1 MRWSRRATAI
11 VAFLLALVP
20 SAARAQAPLRKIGE
34 MELALVG
41 LHATVDPLN
50 PTVPK
55 NTASGVRVV
64 VMAGDREL
72 SAAEVAAFFKGS
84 FQVQA
89 LLSGPGLPTAVDLP
103 HLRDGES
110 LPVDPLLLPL
120 PPLPQGG
127 EYQLTN
133 IRIFGNGTTLD
144 VEPQTVIVKAIDQ
157 ILVTSVKTRA
167 LTLDEIKAKGI
178 VLDSDAYLGFEFT
191 LGLKLESNPV
201 NISFPVVFDR
211 QGVPVPQPIQPP
223 PAPDRTGIPLPALP
237 TIVPMLLE
245 FEVADGGG
253 GTEKVPLTLPNGTP
267 IRIPS
272 VLVIPGNVGYLKQ
285 FFSAQLFVANGAP
298 VGTNLVVR
306 DVKGTIH
313 LPFGKDTIEG
323 PDPNT
328 GINDD
333 PLALP
338 KLSRDG
344 EEVPQPPTMNILGV
358 GPDGI
363 PGTEDDVAA
372 FNPGEQGQAEFLVRG
387 EKEGFHTLDFDIAAV
402 LDGLP
407 VGPVK
412 ITGKASGGVLVRNPS
427 FNMTFT
433 VPSVAR
439 AGEDFTLFVTISN
452 VGQGAANELTVKLD
466 NPAISGIV
474 PAVIDKNTN
483 PPTLEAGERTI
494 PTLAPGDS
502 KTLSFKFKSNIMGKV
517 VASYLALDLTDGGTG
532 SGTLRFSLGVG
543 ERGVPLSPDTLVLPS
558 AVDLLPS
565 TVVEAAMRVLG
576 QAWSLANAPAATLP
590 RGVLRTDRN
599 AVTQKALALAEAG
612 LRMDLGEPEADAI
625 RDLAFEFYGGGTLD
639 PGFDQLLRQTEAGDE
654 LARALGNALK
664 TAADDAGG
672 PLAYE
677 GLTGESGSP
686 AGDFVSFGVTGQ
698 VGVSLTD
705 AAGRKTIAGVQG
717 GAIPSAVFLSL
728 GTAADAGRLGIVTSP
743 VASPYVLELG
753 ATSAATAGV
762 SATFPRGD
770 GTFAHVDVPAESL
783 AAGGR
788 ARLTVDLAN
797 PASVVVE
804 LDPEGDGTFTSETRP
819 TTAITPPGPH
829 AISANIIG
837 PETFDAASPFGLQ
850 GVVLFDRPVDAA
862 EAGVATNYV
871 IPANKVLAARAQL
884 SGRIVFL
891 SLARPEGPYIPTT
904 LTVSGMSDRQGRPGA
919 TETASIYARLQ
930 DPGAVVTGR
939 VLNADGTPVSTGFM
953 TYMNQID
960 WTCNNPIQGA
970 LAAIPLAGDGRYE
983 IRYVRQ
989 DNCGAPFQLLTV
1001 DPLSG
1006 SLRTLTS
1013 YVRAAGEQ
1021 IVLDVVLFGR
1031 GTVTGIVRQN
1041 GTPVPGA
1048 KVAAFSGTDPRVG
1061 GNATTDAEGR
1071 YTINGMTVGTV
1082 TVRAAKGLS
1091 VGQAAGRVER
1101 AGNTAIIDV
1110 NLESETVRISGKVTK
1125 LENGKS
1131 TALPGVYVYYY
1142 LAGYGAPMGFA
1153 QTDAAG
1159 MYVLAGLPAGAYT
1172 VQAALNQRDTAS
1184 VSGISTP
1191 QADIV
1196 HNLIIAIAPPEGFG
1210 TVTGVVKLPGG
1221 QPAGG
1226 VVVAV
1231 GDRGVLSDETTGA
1244 FTIPGVAVQPNQ
1256 TVSARTRD
1264 GLRSGSTTFSI
1275 FQPGQQVTTSIT
1287 LSGLGSIVFTVLDP
1301 ANQPIQGIFVRRL
1314 EACADPCGCAIGS
1327 TDAQGRVR
1335 FDNVGLGG
1343 MAVQAIRTGAGAV
1356 DVASA
1361 LASVTR
1367 DGEESFAVLRF
1378 NGSGTVVGKVLN
1390 PDDTPSFGADV
1401 ALTSTYFFNDG
1412 AVTCGLTQGVS
1423 HRARTDQSGEFRF
1436 TGVNVGAVSVTASQ
1450 PFFPTQ
1456 VGQSGTLGANGQEV
1470 RFDLKLVN
1478 TISGELKGTVYL
1490 PDGVTPAG
1498 AGVDVSAT
1506 GPLPEVVVKTND
1518 QGFYRFPK
1526 IFPEGT
1532 YSITTRDGVT
1542 GGVAREQI
1550 YLRAGQDSVHDQ
1562 RLKGTGTV
1570 RVRVVN
1576 ALDEPVTTAF
1586 VRLRET
1592 DFPNGAYER
1601 AIEASNEGVATF
1613 ESVFEGPFNVEVS
1626 DPLGRGGRFSSVL
1639 PHAGDTVEVKVR
1651 MTVTGTVQGR
1661 FLMPDGITPIPFGSV
1676 TLIAGGRVVGQAT
1689 TRGTDPVGSFSFAY
1703 VPAGDLR
1710 VEAQDPLT
1718 ARAGVAVGR
1727 LENEGDVV
1735 PLDVTAQGLGT
1746 VEGTV
1751 FSNGTGQDQAHVEIV
1766 SGSYRAG
1773 TTTDASGHYLVRGV
1787 PEGGVFVN
1795 ASLTNG
1801 FLSGSASGALS
1812 GDADSVTIDVNLRN
1826 SGGLTGH
1833 VLNPDESVAPL
1844 SIVTVQV
1851 GGAGGGTFSTTTDE
1865 QGQFAFSRLP
1875 AGTASLTAN
1884 AIGSIDQGA
1893 ITTDVPSASTRDV
1906 TLHLNGTGSIQGHTL
1921 DSAGNPIAGN
1931 LWLQGTGR
1939 FGWGVFLRVGNDGFF
1954 IVPDVL
1960 AGPYTASLTA
1970 QPGDLTLYGAASGDI
1985 APGEQEQV
1993 DVQVQDS
2000 GTVTGIVLRSDGA
2013 TPAAGAHVTV
2023 RLEPFR
2029 GAVTLQAQS
2038 DGRFTARGV
2047 PLGAFS
2053 VFVSDPVTTGVALV
2067 PNQNLAG
2074 NGNTAD
2080 VGSIVLDDRP
2090 VSVLAVDPPDGST
2103 GIPVGRTVV
2112 FTLSDPIQSPNGY
2125 VSARTASGQGVS
2137 WGLSLSA
2144 DGRTLTFNPLYTWPD
2159 SQDVIL
2165 TLTTGVT
2172 DIFGRHLAQNHET
2185 RFHTVDLSPPAVAS
2199 IVPANGAIQVGP
2211 SATVVV
2217 TFNEDLAPAQD
2228 VSGLVV
2234 LGGPLGTVSGTV
2246 TRTASNVVT
2255 FTPASALTIDS
2266 SYGVIVN
2273 GATDVSGNTQ
2283 TAPFGSAFK
2292 TLDTMPPVLS
2302 LAAPPSGAWIK
2313 VKRPEIFL
2321 YLSDSLSGVDPN
2333 TKGLS
2338 LDDVTV
2344 TPGGGSNTLQFTPAT
2359 DLSDGLHH
2367 FAATVNDRAGNP
2379 GATSDSFGV
2388 DTELPGA
2395 ASVTGV
2401 VDGQV
2406 ISGTITIGGSATDAP
2421 SGVQKIEVFA
2431 DGGLIANAF
2440 EPSFTAACNT
2450 NALSEGPHAFTAR
2463 ATDRA
2468 GNVGPIGSAVT
2479 VTVDNKQITVVI
2491 TKPDAVNPL
2500 FASSVFVKAVASE
2513 PIQSMDFTVS
2523 VGGTPYVTV
2532 TDPSD
2537 PYEMTLNL
2545 SAVPEGGARITA
2557 TAHGQDTQSAFKD
2570 IVVDRT
2576 PPSAPDASKMT
2587 AEQSDAGF
2595 AQVAGLAG
2603 AVEGSSMVEVTN
2615 IATAAMATTVAAQD
2629 GTFSLRLL
2637 ALLDA
2642 ELSVVA
2648 VDAAGNRSVA
2658 TIVTV
2663 GRAPS
2668 RGGVPLAGLSL
2679 WVSADVGVTTDASG
2693 NVSHWTDQSDAH
2705 NDVSQPTEPSRPK
2718 LIADGFNGWPV
2729 LRFDGSDVVNFT
2741 TRLTTVRT
2749 VFWVV
2754 KEDASATSGYRPL
2767 LGDSS
2772 TADFAAGYGAPGTI
2786 WRSDCCW
2793 SDAVVGGQTFLNGA
2807 PIDGRSVARPRTMS
2821 VISLVTTANVRASN
2835 FAQAAGYGSW
2845 PWWGD
2850 LAELII
2856 YDRPLSSGDRQ
2867 AVEDYLVRKYRPY
2880 TPTAGAPAIV
2890 PAGGLF
2896 EGSTTVTL
2904 SSTTPDASIYYT
2916 LDGSEPT
2923 ASSLLY
2929 AGAFVVTETTTVKAK
2944 AVRAGFL
2951 DSSTA
2956 TATLARRDEAPPTS
2970 GMLLWLRADAG
2981 LPTNGGGWVTSW
2993 GDQSGNGNDATQWAG
3008 AALPHV
3014 IPGELNGLP
3023 VVRFD
3028 GGDVVNFTT
3037 RLTTIRTVFWV
3048 VKEDVA
3054 ATNGYRPLLGD
3065 SSTADFAAGYGA
3077 PGTIWRSDCCWND
3090 AVVGGQTWINGTPVD
3105 GRSVARPRTMSVMS
3119 LVTTAN
3125 VRASNF
3131 AQAAGYGS
3139 WPWWGDLAELII
3151 YDRPLSGTERKAVE
3165 DYLLVKY
3172 QLGGTVT
3179 APTVSPAGGLFAD
3192 RVTVTLSTPT
3202 PRAEIFYTVDGTEPT
3217 TSSTPYAGPFEVGE
3231 TTTLKVKAFRGDL
3244 PESTTVTA
3252 GFTRS
3257 TDFNPTSTAGL
3268 QLWLRA
3274 DAGVPSYY
3282 GDLWLDQSG
3291 HDNHASQT
3299 LGTAIPRLVPNGVN
3313 GLPVMRF
3320 DGSDVVNFTTR
3331 LTTIRT
3337 VFWVVKE
3344 DAAATNG
3351 YRPLLGDSSTADF
3364 AAGYGAPGTIWRSD
3378 CCWNDA
3384 VVSGQTW
3391 INGTPVDG
3399 RSVARPRTMSVMS
3412 LVTTANVRASNFA
3425 QAAGYGSWPWWGD
3438 LAELIIYDRP
3448 LAARERRSVEEY
3460 LLSKYGI
3467 GAVSAPVATPSGGSF
3482 SGSVAVGLS
3491 SVTRGAEIFYT
3502 TDGRDPTTASARYTE
3517 PIVVTTTATLK
3528 AKAFR
3533 EDLAASATTTATF
3546 ISDGDFT
3553 PLKVPNVQ
3561 LWWRADAGVPS
3572 GFGDSWIDQSG
3583 NGNDGFQPNGSAVP
3597 RLVPNAVNGLPAMR
3611 FDGGDVVNFTTR
3623 LTTVR
3628 TVFWVVKEDAAA
3640 TAGYR
3645 PLLGDS
3651 STADFAAGYGAPGT
3665 IWRNDCCWNDAVVG
3679 GQTRVNGT
3687 PVDGRSVARPRTM
3700 SVISLVT
3707 TADVRASN
3715 FAQAAGYGS
3724 WPWWG
3729 DLAELVIYDRP
3740 LSTDERKQVEDYLRI
3755 RYWDLSVVPGNH
3767 QVTLSWTT
3775 RPGAGTSPVTYD
3787 VERSTTSGSGYVVVA
3802 SGLSGTTLTNTG
3814 LDDQTTYY
3822 YRVVAVDQGNRFA
3835 SREVVGTPLRVG
3847 TGTGLLGEYFNN
3859 PSLSAPVVISRT
3871 DPVVDFN
3878 WGGGSPDASIGADN
3892 FSVRWTGQVQATTT
3906 GDFVFATNS
3915 DDGVRLWVEGQQVID
3930 NWTDHG
3936 DTLNSSAPVHL
3947 EAGEKY
3953 DLRLEWYER
3962 GSAALVRLS
3971 WSYPGQAL
3979 QVIPQSQLY
3988 PVGP

>member
-1 MRWSRRATAI
+1 MVGLVVAGFWS
-11 VAFLLALVP
+11 VP
-20 SAARAQAPLRKIGE
+20 AAAQAPLRKIGE
-34 MELALVG
+34 MEVALVG
-41 LHATVDPLN
+41 LHATVDPVN

-55 NTASGVRVV
+55 NTASAVRVV
-64 VMAGDREL
+64 VKAGDQEL
-72 SAAEVAAFFKGS
+72 SATDVASFFGAG
-84 FQVQA
+84 FQVQG

-103 HLRDGES
+103 HLGPGES
-110 LPVDPLLLPL
+110 LPADRLLLPL

-127 EYQLTN
+127 DYQLTN
-133 IRIFGNGTTLD
+133 IRIVSGGTTALD
-144 VEPQTVIVKAIDQ
+144 VEPSSVTVKAIDQ
-157 ILVTSVKTRA
+157 ILITSVKTRA
-167 LTLDEIKAKGI
+167 LTLDEIKQKGI

-191 LGLKLESNPV
+191 LGIKLESNPV

-211 QGVPVPQPIQPP
+211 QGVPVPQPIQAPP
-223 PAPDRTGIPLPALP
+223 SPDRTISLPPLP

-245 FEVADGGG
+245 LEVVDGSGG

-306 DVKGTIH
+306 DVTGTIH

-338 KLSRDG
+338 KLLRDG
-344 EEVPQPPTMNILGV
+344 QEIPQPPTMDILGV
-358 GPDGI
+358 GPDGV

-372 FNPGEQGQAEFLVRG
+372 FEAGEQGQAEFLVRG
-387 EKEGFHTLDFDIAAV
+387 DKEGFHTLDFDIAAV

-412 ITGKASGGVLVRNPS
+412 VTGKASGGVLVRNPS

-439 AGEDFTLFVTISN
+439 ADEDFTLFVTISN
-452 VGQGAANELTVKLD
+452 VGQGAANDLKVKLD

-474 PAVIDKNTN
+474 PAVIDKNTT
-483 PPTLEAGERTI
+483 PPTLESGERTI
-494 PTLAPGDS
+494 ATLAPGDS
-502 KTLSFKFKSNIMGKV
+502 KTLSFRFKSNVTGKV
-517 VASYLALDLTDGGTG
+517 VASYLDMDTSGGGT
-532 SGTLRFSLGVG
+532 STGTLRFALGVG
-543 ERGVPLSPDTLVLPS
+543 ERGVPLSPDTLVLPT

-565 TVVEAAMRVLG
+565 SVVEAAMRVLG
-576 QAWSLANAPAATLP
+576 QAWSLANAPAGTLP

-612 LRMDLGEPEADAI
+612 LRTDLGEPEADAM
-625 RDLAFEFYGGGTLD
+625 RDLAFDFYGGGTLD

-654 LARALGNALK
+654 LARALGHALK

-672 PLAYE
+672 ALAYE

-705 AAGRKTIAGVQG
+705 AAGRKTIAGVTG
-717 GAIPSAVFLSL
+717 GAIPGAVFLPL
-728 GTAADAGRLGIVTSP
+728 GTATDAGRLAIVISA
-743 VASPYVLELG
+743 VGSPYVLEIT
-753 ATSAATAGV
+753 ATGPATAGV

-770 GTFAHVDVPAESL
+770 GTFAHVEVPSEAL

-788 ARLTVDLAN
+788 ARLNVDLAS
-797 PASVVVE
+797 PDSVVVE
-804 LDPEGDGTFTSETRP
+804 LDPEGDGTFTSQTGP
-819 TTAITPPGPH
+819 TSAITPPGPH

-862 EAGVATNYV
+862 QAGLATNYA
-871 IPANKVLAARAQL
+871 IPANKVLAAKAQL
-884 SGRIVFL
+884 SGRLVFL
-891 SLARPEGPYIPTT
+891 SLARPEGPYIPNT

-919 TETASIYARLQ
+919 TETLAVGARVK
-930 DPGAVVTGR
+930 DAGAVVSGR
-939 VLNADGTPVSTGFM
+939 VLNADGTPVSTGFV
-953 TYMNQID
+953 TYMNQVD
-960 WTCNNPIQGA
+960 WTCNNPSQGA

-1001 DPLSG
+1001 DPVSG

-1013 YVRAAGEQ
+1013 YVRSAGEQ

-1031 GTVTGIVRQN
+1031 GSVKGVVLQN
-1041 GTPVPGA
+1041 GMAVAGA
-1048 KVAAFSGTDPRVG
+1048 NVAAFSGTDPRVG

-1091 VGQAAGRVER
+1091 IGQAAGRVER
-1101 AGNTAIIDV
+1101 AGNTAVIDV

-1142 LAGYGAPMGFA
+1142 LGGYGAPMGFA

-1159 MYVLAGLPAGAYT
+1159 DYVLAGLPAGAYT
-1172 VQAALNQRDTAS
+1172 VQAALNQRDRAS
-1184 VSGISTP
+1184 VSGISAP
-1191 QADIV
+1191 RADIV

-1244 FTIPGVAVQPNQ
+1244 FTIPGVAVQANQ
-1256 TVSARTRD
+1256 TVTARTRD

-1275 FQPGQQVTTSIT
+1275 FQAGQQVTTSIT

-1301 ANQPIQGIFVRRL
+1301 ANQPIQGILVRRL
-1314 EACADPCGCAIGS
+1314 EACADPCGCAVGS

-1335 FDNVGLGG
+1335 FNNVGLGG

-1356 DVASA
+1356 DVVSGV
-1361 LASVTR
+1361 ASVTR

-1378 NGSGTVVGKVLN
+1378 NGAGTVVGKVLN
-1390 PDDTPSFGADV
+1390 PDGTPSFGADV
-1401 ALTSTYFFNDG
+1401 ALTSTYFYNDG
-1412 AVTCGLTQGVS
+1412 ATTCGLTQGVS

-1456 VGQSGTLGANGQEV
+1456 VGQSGTLGAHGQEV

-1478 TISGELKGTVYL
+1478 TISGELRGTVLL

-1613 ESVFEGPFNVEVS
+1613 ENVFEGPFNVEVS
-1626 DPLGRGGRFSSVL
+1626 DPFGRGGRFSSVL

-1651 MTVTGTVQGR
+1651 MTVTGTVEGR

-1676 TLIAGGRVVGQAT
+1676 TLIAGGRVVGQTT

-1703 VPAGDLR
+1703 VPAGDVR

-1718 ARAGVAVGR
+1718 ARAGLAVGR
-1727 LENEGDVV
+1727 LGNEGDVV
-1735 PLDVTAQGLGT
+1735 SLDVTAQGLGT

-1751 FSNGTGQDQAHVEIV
+1751 FSNGAGQDQAHVEIV

-1787 PEGGVFVN
+1787 PEGGVFVS
-1795 ASLTNG
+1795 ASLPNG

-1812 GDADSVTIDVNLRN
+1812 GDAASVTIDVNLRN
-1826 SGGLTGH
+1826 SGGLTGR
-1833 VLNPDESVAPL
+1833 VLRPDESAAPP

-1851 GGAGGGTFSTTTDE
+1851 GGAGGGTFTTTTDE

-1884 AIGSIDQGA
+1884 VIGGIDQGA

-1906 TLHLNGTGSIQGHTL
+1906 VLHLNGTGSIQGHTL

-1954 IVPDVL
+1954 VVPDVL

-1970 QPGDLTLYGAASGDI
+1970 QPGDLTLYGTASGDI

-2000 GTVTGIVLRSDGA
+2000 GTVTGIVFRADGA
-2013 TPAAGAHVTV
+2013 TPAAGARVTV
-2023 RLEPFR
+2023 RLDPYR

-2053 VFVSDPVTTGVALV
+2053 VLVSDPVTTGVALV
-2067 PNQNLAG
+2067 LNQNLVG

-2080 VGSIVLDDRP
+2080 VGSIVLDDTP
-2090 VSVLAVDPPDGST
+2090 VSVLAVDPPDGAT
-2103 GIPVGRTVV
+2103 GIPVGRPVV
-2112 FTLSDPIQSPNGY
+2112 LTLSDPIQTPNGA
-2125 VSARTASGQGVS
+2125 VSARTAGGQGVS
-2137 WGLSLSA
+2137 YGLSLSA
-2144 DGRTLTFNPLYTWPD
+2144 DGRTLTVNPLYAWPD
-2159 SQDVIL
+2159 SQAVIL

-2172 DIFGRHLAQNHET
+2172 DIYGRPLPQAYET

-2199 IVPANGAIQVGP
+2199 VVPANGAIQVGP

-2217 TFNEDLAPAQD
+2217 TFSEDLAPAQD
-2228 VSGLVV
+2228 VGGLVV
-2234 LGGPLGTVSGTV
+2234 LSGPLGTLPGEV
-2246 TRTASNVVT
+2246 TRTASNAVT
-2255 FTPASALTIDS
+2255 FTPASALAIDS
-2266 SYGVIVN
+2266 SYAVSVN
-2273 GATDVSGNTQ
+2273 GASDVSGNTQ

-2292 TLDTMPPVLS
+2292 TLDTVPPVLS

-2313 VKRPEIFL
+2313 VKRPELYL
-2321 YLSDSLSGVDPN
+2321 YLSDSLSGVDPG
-2333 TKGLS
+2333 TKELS
-2338 LDDVTV
+2338 FDDVTV
-2344 TPGGGSNTLQFTPAT
+2344 TPGGAANTLQFTPSA
-2359 DLSDGLHH
+2359 DLGDGRHH
-2367 FAATVNDRAGNP
+2367 FAATVSDRAGNP
-2379 GATSDSFGV
+2379 GTTSDSFGV
-2388 DTELPGA
+2388 DTELPDA

-2406 ISGTITIGGSATDAP
+2406 VSGTITIGGAATDAP

-2431 DGGLIANAF
+2431 DGVLIANAF
-2440 EPSFTAACNT
+2440 EPSFTAAYNT
-2450 NALSEGPHAFTAR
+2450 NALGEGPHAFTAR

-2468 GNVGPIGSAVT
+2468 GNVGSIGSPVT

-2491 TKPDAVNPL
+2491 TKPDGVNPR
-2500 FASSVFVKAVASE
+2500 FASSVLVKAAASE
-2513 PIQSMDFTVS
+2513 PIQRMDFTVS
-2523 VGGTPYVTV
+2523 SGGTPLFTA
-2532 TDPSD
+2532 TDTSA
-2537 PYEMTLNL
+2537 PYEVTLDV
-2545 SAVPEGGARITA
+2545 SGVPQGAARITA
-2557 TAHGQDTQSAFKD
+2557 TAYGQDTQSAFKD

-2576 PPSAPDASKMT
+2576 PPAAPDAGKIT

-2595 AQVAGLAG
+2595 AQVVGLTA
-2603 AVEGSSMVEVTN
+2603 AVEGSSTVEVTN
-2615 IATAAMATTVAAQD
+2615 LATAAIATTVAALD

-2637 ALLDA
+2637 AQLDA

-2648 VDAAGNRSVA
+2648 VDAAGNRSPA
-2658 TIVTV
+2658 TVVTV
-2663 GRAPS
+2663 GRAPA

-2679 WVSADVGVTTDASG
+2679 WVSADSGVTTDASG
-2693 NVSHWTDQSDAH
+2693 NVSNWTDQSDAH
-2705 NDVSQPTEPSRPK
+2705 NDVFQATETSRPK
-2718 LIADGFNGWPV
+2718 LVADGFNGWPV
-2729 LRFDGSDVVNFT
+2729 LRFDGNDVVSFT
-2741 TRLTTVRT
+2741 SRLTTIRT

-2754 KEDASATSGYRPL
+2754 KEDAAAPAGYRPL

-2772 TADFAAGYGAPGTI
+2772 TADFAGGYGGPGTI
-2786 WRSDCCW
+2786 WRNDCCW
-2793 SDAVVGGQTFLNGA
+2793 NDAVVGGQTFLNGT
-2807 PIDGRSVARPRTMS
+2807 PVDGRSVARPRTMS

-2835 FAQAAGYGSW
+2835 FAQAAGYEGW

-2923 ASSLLY
+2923 PSSLLY

-2956 TATLARRDEAPPTS
+2956 TATLVRRDEAPPTS

-2993 GDQSGNGNDATQWAG
+2993 ADQSGNGNDATQPSG

-3014 IPGELNGLP
+3014 IPEELNGLP

-3028 GGDVVNFTT
+3028 GGDVLKFTT

-3048 VKEDVA
+3048 VKEDA
-3054 ATNGYRPLLGD
+3054 GAPPGYRPLLGD
-3065 SSTADFAAGYGA
+3065 SSTPDFAGGYGA
-3077 PGTIWRSDCCWND
+3077 PGPIWRNDCCWND
-3090 AVVGGQTWINGTPVD
+3090 AVVGGQTWLNGTPVD
-3105 GRSVARPRTMSVMS
+3105 GRGVTRPRTMSVIS

-3131 AQAAGYGS
+3131 GQTAGYEG

-3179 APTVSPAGGLFAD
+3179 APSVSPAGGLFTD

-3202 PRAEIFYTVDGTEPT
+3202 PRAEIFYTTDGTEPT
-3217 TSSTPYAGPFEVGE
+3217 TSSAPYTGAFDLGE

-3257 TDFNPTSTAGL
+3257 TDFNPTSTTGL
-3268 QLWLRA
+3268 RLWLRA

-3291 HDNHASQT
+3291 NNNHASQT
-3299 LGTAIPRLVPNGVN
+3299 LGTAIPRLVPNEVN

-3320 DGSDVVNFTTR
+3320 DGGDVVKFTTR

-3344 DAAATNG
+3344 DTTAPPG

-3364 AAGYGAPGTIWRSD
+3364 AGGYGAPGPIWRND

-3384 VVSGQTW
+3384 VVGGQTW
-3391 INGTPVDG
+3391 VNGTPVDG
-3399 RSVARPRTMSVMS
+3399 RGVTRPRTMSVIS
-3412 LVTTANVRASNFA
+3412 LVTTADVRASNFGLA
-3425 QAAGYGSWPWWGD
+3425 PGYESWPWWGD
-3438 LAELIIYDRP
+3438 LAELIVYDRP

-3467 GAVSAPVATPSGGSF
+3467 GAVAAPIVTPSGGSF
-3482 SGSVAVGLS
+3482 SSSVTVSLS

-3502 TDGRDPTTASARYTE
+3502 IDGSDPTTASARYTD
-3517 PIVVTTTATLK
+3517 PILVTTTATLK
-3528 AKAFR
+3528 ARAFR
-3533 EDLAASATTTATF
+3533 EDLVASPTTTATF
-3546 ISDGDFT
+3546 ISDGDFS
-3553 PLKVPNVQ
+3553 PLKVPNLQ

-3572 GFGDSWIDQSG
+3572 GFGDSWVDQSG
-3583 NGNDGFQPNGSAVP
+3583 NGNDGLQPSGSRVP
-3597 RLVPNAVNGLPAMR
+3597 RLVPNAVNGLPVMR
-3611 FDGGDVVNFTTR
+3611 FDGSDVVNFTTR
-3623 LTTVR
+3623 LATIR
-3628 TVFWVVKEDAAA
+3628 TVFWVVKEDTAAA
-3640 TAGYR
+3640 PGYR

-3651 STADFAAGYGAPGT
+3651 STADFAGGYGAPGT

-3687 PVDGRSVARPRTM
+3687 SVDGRSVGRPRTM
-3700 SVISLVT
+3700 SVISLAT
-3707 TADVRASN
+3707 TGDVRAGN
-3715 FAQAAGYGS
+3715 FGLAPGYES

-3729 DLAELVIYDRP
+3729 DLAELAIYDRP
-3740 LSTDERKQVEDYLRI
+3740 LTATERKEVEDYLRI
-3755 RYWDLSVVPGNH
+3755 KYWDVTVAAGNH

-3775 RPGAGTSPVTYD
+3775 RPGVGTGVVTYD
-3787 VERSTTSGSGYVVVA
+3787 VERSTTSGSGYAVVA
-3802 SGLSGTTLTNTG
+3802 SGLSGTTFTNTG

-3822 YRVVAVDQGNRFA
+3822 YRVVAVDQGNRFP
-3835 SREVVGTPLRVG
+3835 SREVVGTP
-3847 TGTGLLGEYFNN
+3847 N
-3859 PSLSAPVVISRT
+3859 
-3871 DPVVDFN
+3871 
-3878 WGGGSPDASIGADN
+3878 
-3892 FSVRWTGQVQATTT
+3892 
-3906 GDFVFATNS
+3906 
-3915 DDGVRLWVEGQQVID
+3915 
-3930 NWTDHG
+3930 
-3936 DTLNSSAPVHL
+3936 
-3947 EAGEKY
+3947 
-3953 DLRLEWYER
+3953 
-3962 GSAALVRLS
+3962 
-3971 WSYPGQAL
+3971 
-3979 QVIPQSQLY
+3979 